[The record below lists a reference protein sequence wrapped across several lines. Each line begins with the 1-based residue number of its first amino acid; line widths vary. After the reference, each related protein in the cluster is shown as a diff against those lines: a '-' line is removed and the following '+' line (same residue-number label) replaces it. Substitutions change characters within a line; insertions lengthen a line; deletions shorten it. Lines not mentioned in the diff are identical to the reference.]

1 MRAAIW
7 VGLVGVAASVA
18 CAGGEPGP
26 TVEATSAKF
35 YVNGRVLRGD
45 DSPPIER
52 AAFVVE
58 DGVVTRLAGDGNI
71 DAPDGATTID
81 LEGRTVMP
89 VLHSLHAHVG
99 YLDGRTF
106 TAEHYSRESVLSDLQ
121 RYAFYGIGSVAVLG
135 SDTGDV
141 AFEIRDA
148 QTRGEL
154 SGYARLFTAGRGI
167 TTKGGWPTVIPALA
181 DAPTQVTTEAEA
193 RAAVAGLSEQ
203 RVDLV
208 KIWVDD
214 NLGTIPTI
222 PPEIAGAAIDEA
234 HERGLRVV
242 AHVFYL
248 DDAKALVRAGVDGLV
263 HSIRDREIDAELI
276 ELMRAAETFYV
287 PTLVA
292 HETAFSYADAPA
304 WVGEPAM
311 RATVPSDMVDW
322 LQSDE
327 FLTQARQN
335 PALEAL
341 RGQYRVAEHNVKA
354 LSDAGVVVAL
364 GTDSGTMNRFPGYVE
379 HRELELMVA
388 AGLSPSEA
396 LSAGTR
402 NAAAMLE
409 IERGG
414 TFGAGKRAD
423 FIVVDGDPL
432 TDITT
437 TREIVAV
444 SYGGD
449 YLDRDTMAIRAIRMP
464 EERP

>member
-7 VGLVGVAASVA
+7 MGVVGVAASLA
-18 CAGGEPGP
+18 CAGSESVP
-26 TVEATSAKF
+26 TDDTTAVRY

-45 DSPPIER
+45 ESPPIDG
-52 AAFVVE
+52 AAFVVQ
-58 DGVVTRLAGDGNI
+58 DGVVTRMAGDDGI
-71 DAPDGATTID
+71 DPPDGATTID

-89 VLHSLHAHVG
+89 LLHSLHVHVG

-106 TAEHYSRESVLSDLQ
+106 TAGHYSRESILSDLQ
-121 RYAFYGIGSVAVLG
+121 RHAFYGVGSVAVLG

-141 AFEIRDA
+141 AFEIREA
-148 QTRGEL
+148 RARGEL

-167 TTKGGWPTVIPALA
+167 TTVGGWPTVIPALA
-181 DAPTQVTTEAEA
+181 DAPTQVTTEDEA
-193 RAAVAGLSEQ
+193 RAAVALLADQ

-214 NLGTIPTI
+214 NMGALPTI
-222 PPEIAGAAIDEA
+222 PPEIYGAAIDEA

-263 HSIRDREIDAELI
+263 HSIRDREVDPELI
-276 ELMRAAETFYV
+276 EMMTSEGTFYV

-292 HETAFSYADAPA
+292 HETAFSYADAPT

-311 RATVPSDMVDW
+311 RATVPASIIDW
-322 LQSDE
+322 LTSGE
-327 FLTQARQN
+327 FLEQARQN

-341 RGQYRVAEHNVKA
+341 RRQYRVAEHNVKA

-364 GTDSGTMNRFPGYVE
+364 GTDSGTPNRFPGYVE
-379 HRELELMVA
+379 HRELELLVA
-388 AGLSPSEA
+388 AGLSA
-396 LSAGTR
+396 ADAIRAGTR
-402 NAAAMLE
+402 NGAAMMKVA
-409 IERGG
+409 RSG
-414 TFGAGKRAD
+414 TIGAGKLAD

-432 TDITT
+432 ADITT
-437 TREIVAV
+437 TRNIVAV
-444 SYGGD
+444 SHGGE
-449 YLDRDTMAIRAIRMP
+449 YLDREGMAIRVA
-464 EERP
+464 ESRP